1 MKYLYPEGALFQV
14 VFVSC
19 KSLFHDVP
27 EQLRIAFTGSESTV
41 AHNLFELR
49 AHELSFRSLFW
60 GAKHLSL
67 TQWTPW
73 SHSAARKIR
82 PIST

>member
-14 VFVSC
+14 VFVFR

-27 EQLRIAFTGSESTV
+27 EQARIAFTGSESTV

-49 AHELSFRSLFW
+49 SHELSFALGF
-60 GAKHLSL
+60 GV
-67 TQWTPW
+67 P
-73 SHSAARKIR
+73 
-82 PIST
+82 STCH